1 MKKITL
7 LCALCAIML
16 TACKNQVGD
25 EALLIGKWQIGKVKI
40 TGNQGAGVETSIA
53 ADRTNDN
60 LTWEFTEKTAIYRAK
75 DSNNTPYSQEWL
87 YKLSRQNDNTLLIEF
102 NGLVTGE
109 DIGKLPICIHKL
121 TSSKLEWE
129 RVYYG
134 DEGPLTHYEYLK
146 RID

>member
-7 LCALCAIML
+7 LCALCAVIL
-16 TACKNQVGD
+16 TGCKNQVGD

-87 YKLSRQNDNTLLIEF
+87 YQLSRQNDNTLLIEF